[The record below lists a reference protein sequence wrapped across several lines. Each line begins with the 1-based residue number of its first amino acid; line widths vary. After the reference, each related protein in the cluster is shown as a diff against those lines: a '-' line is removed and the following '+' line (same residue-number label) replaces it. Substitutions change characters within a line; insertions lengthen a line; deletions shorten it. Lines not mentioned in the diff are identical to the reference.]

1 MAGIAKDKRLCRVLV
16 TVLAVLAGTAVVALA
31 LAFRLGIGL
40 LGIYPVLRSEGE
52 EVVIALMAVLC
63 LGLLG
68 LGMVAVAL
76 VAVRLRTGRR
86 DR

>member
-1 MAGIAKDKRLCRVLV
+1 MLERHLFTALLAGAAVV
-16 TVLAVLAGTAVVALA
+16 VLAM
-31 LAFRLGIGL
+31 AFRLGMGL

-52 EVVIALMAVLC
+52 EVAVALMAVLC
-63 LGLLG
+63 LGLLV

-76 VAVRLRTGRR
+76 VSVRLRTGRR

>member
-1 MAGIAKDKRLCRVLV
+1 MLERHLV
-16 TVLAVLAGTAVVALA
+16 TALLAGTALVALV
-31 LAFRLGIGL
+31 LAFRLGMGL

-52 EVVIALMAVLC
+52 EVVIALVAVLF
-63 LGLLG
+63 LGLLF
-68 LGMVAVAL
+68 LGMVAAAL